1 MKYYRILTALLTVI
15 ALLIFWPMA
24 QTVSALDSEAE
35 GELDEIREGIN
46 QRLSEG
52 ASGNTGEIL
61 GDFQIDVGSPDSVAG
76 ISVGSVLTGLLRLFL
91 GDLSAPAG
99 MLGKLLAAAVLCTLA
114 QSLSVGRSE
123 LTDIFRMLGSLAAVL
138 AVTGCLSECISVTVD
153 CLNELTVF
161 MLSYIPIYAGI
172 ASASGS
178 LTAGTSFYGT
188 NLFLCECIAFASRSV
203 LTPLLSILTAV
214 SAVGAI
220 NPDIKLGNAAAAVKK
235 AIYWLIGIMMTV
247 FTGVLTIQNA
257 VGSAA
262 DSARSKVIRYAA
274 SSFIP
279 IIGGSVSETYSA
291 VRGSLGIIKAG
302 TGSVGVVI
310 IAVIVLKPVIVL
322 LAARAV
328 LALGKLC
335 CEILGQNAMA
345 EFAGAVNS
353 ILAIA
358 MSIMIAV
365 SIMFII
371 STCIIMLTAA
381 HTGG

>member
-1 MKYYRILTALLTVI
+1 MLQALS
-15 ALLIFWPMA
+15 A
-24 QTVSALDSEAE
+24 SALDSEAE
-35 GELDEIREGIN
+35 AELDDIRSNIN

-52 ASGNTGEIL
+52 TEDDVSEIL
-61 GDFQIDVGSPDSVAG
+61 GDFQIDVGESDSVSDL
-76 ISVGSVLTGLLRLFL
+76 SVGAILGTILELFT

-99 MLGKLLAAAVLCTLA
+99 MLGKLLAAAVLCTLV
-114 QSLSVGRSE
+114 QSLAAGRRE
-123 LTDIFRMLGSLAAVL
+123 LTDIYQMLGSMAAVL
-138 AVTGCLSECISVTVD
+138 AVSGCLSESISVTVD
-153 CLNELTVF
+153 CLDRLTVF
-161 MLSYIPIYAGI
+161 MLSYVPIYAGI
-172 ASASGS
+172 TSASGS
-178 LTAGTSFYGT
+178 LASGTGFYGT
-188 NLFLCECIAFASRSV
+188 NLFLCECITFAAKSII
-203 LTPLLSILTAV
+203 TPLLSVLTAV

-220 NPDIKLGNAAAAVKK
+220 NPDIKLWNAAAAFKK

-247 FTGVLTIQNA
+247 FTGVVTIQNA

-279 IIGGSVSETYSA
+279 IIGSSVSETYSA
-291 VRGSLGIIKAG
+291 VRGSLGVIKAG
-302 TGSVGVVI
+302 TGSVGVII
-310 IAVIVLKPVIVL
+310 IAVTVLRPVVRL

-328 LALGKLC
+328 LAVGKLC
-335 CEILGQNAMA
+335 CEVLGQDRIAQ
-345 EFAGAVNS
+345 FVSAVSN

-371 STCIIMLTAA
+371 STCIIMLTAT

>member
-1 MKYYRILTALLTVI
+1 MVVVILSVSFLVPVLSA
-15 ALLIFWPMA
+15 
-24 QTVSALDSEAE
+24 SALDSEAE
-35 GELDEIREGIN
+35 NELDEIKSSIN
-46 QRLSEG
+46 ERLAEG
-52 ASGNTGEIL
+52 AGEDSDEIL
-61 GDFQIDVGSPDSVAG
+61 GDFQIDVGSPDSVSGLSIGSILSG
-76 ISVGSVLTGLLRLFL
+76 IFKLFV

-114 QSLSVGRSE
+114 QSLSVGRSD
-123 LTDIFRMLGSLAAVL
+123 LTDIYRMLGALAAVL
-138 AVTGCLSECISVTVD
+138 AVTDGISQCISVTVD
-153 CLNELTVF
+153 CLNRLTVF

-172 ASASGS
+172 TSASGS
-178 LTAGTSFYGT
+178 LAAGTSFYGT
-188 NLFLCECIAFASRSV
+188 NLFLCECITFAAKSV
-203 LTPLLSILTAV
+203 ITPLLSILTAI
-214 SAVGAI
+214 SAVGAV
-220 NPDIKLGNAAAAVKK
+220 NPDVKLWNAAAAVKK

-291 VRGSLGIIKAG
+291 VKGSLGIIKAG
-302 TGSVGVVI
+302 TGSVGVLI
-310 IAVIVLKPVIVL
+310 IAVIVLKPFLML

-335 CEILGQNAMA
+335 CEILGQDGMA
-345 EFAGAVNS
+345 QFAAAINS

-358 MSIMIAV
+358 MSIIITV

-371 STCIIMLTAA
+371 STCIIMLTSTHA
-381 HTGG
+381 GV